1 MTTSAW
7 SPLHKSL
14 LGDRPI
20 ASIVSNI
27 RGWME
32 DTAGAWL
39 MTSLTTS
46 LLLVALMQTAATL
59 PMLLLGLPAATADIF
74 DRRQLLLFWQAIVP
88 ELVPRSELMA
98 AIALN
103 SAGC

>member
-1 MTTSAW
+1 
-7 SPLHKSL
+7 
-14 LGDRPI
+14 
-20 ASIVSNI
+20 
-27 RGWME
+27 
-32 DTAGAWL
+32 
-39 MTSLTTS
+39 MTSLTTF

-59 PMLLLGLPAATADIF
+59 PMLLLELPAATADIF

-103 SAGC
+103 SAGFNIARAVGTQYFSDKNGRLG